1 MLARGLGW
9 FSIGL
14 GLTEVLA
21 PRMLT
26 RTLGMEGKEMLLRA
40 YGVRE
45 IATGIGILS
54 TNDPTPWV
62 RGRVGG
68 DVLGLATLATRR
80 EGDDDNLRR
89 RNLGLALAAVAGVT
103 ALDVICARRLSI
115 ENRRARAQ
123 IPDYSDRT
131 GMSRPAEAMRG
142 IARDFRPPRDM
153 QIPQA
158 LRPWT
163 AGYNLP
169 A

>member
-1 MLARGLGW
+1 VRHGSSNGADMLARGLGW

-14 GLTEVLA
+14 RLTEVLA

-45 IATGIGILS
+45 IATGIGIFS

-62 RGRVGG
+62 WGRVGG

-103 ALDVICARRLSI
+103 ALGRDLCS
-115 ENRRARAQ
+115 E
-123 IPDYSDRT
+123 
-131 GMSRPAEAMRG
+131 AEHRK
-142 IARDFRPPRDM
+142 
-153 QIPQA
+153 
-158 LRPWT
+158 
-163 AGYNLP
+163 
-169 A
+169 

>member
-9 FSIGL
+9 FSIGR

-62 RGRVGG
+62 WGRVGG

-89 RNLGLALAAVAGVT
+89 RNLSLALAAVAGVT
-103 ALDVICARRLSI
+103 ALDVICAR
-115 ENRRARAQ
+115 NRK
-123 IPDYSDRT
+123 
-131 GMSRPAEAMRG
+131 
-142 IARDFRPPRDM
+142 
-153 QIPQA
+153 
-158 LRPWT
+158 
-163 AGYNLP
+163 
-169 A
+169 